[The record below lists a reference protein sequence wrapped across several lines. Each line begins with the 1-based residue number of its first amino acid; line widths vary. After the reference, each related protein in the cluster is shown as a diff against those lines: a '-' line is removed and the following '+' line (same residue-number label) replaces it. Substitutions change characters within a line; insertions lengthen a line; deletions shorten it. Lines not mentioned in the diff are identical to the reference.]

1 MEQSG
6 EAVTGER
13 LQKYLARAGIA
24 SRRKCEELILAG
36 RVKVNGATISE
47 LGARVFPGDKVVLD
61 GEPVLP
67 ESLEY
72 YLLNKPA
79 GVVSA
84 VSDEHYETVVSLVP
98 ANTRL
103 FPVGRLD
110 MDTTGLLLLTND
122 GPLANGLMHP
132 RFEVDKV
139 YRVEVRGEVSPE
151 VLRRL
156 RGGVELEDGITS
168 PADVQVAG
176 SNRSGDILKVT
187 IHEGRKRQ
195 VRRMMQVTGNH
206 VMKLHREKYAIL
218 TDDGL
223 EPGDFR
229 SLTEEE
235 VFALKKLASGGSE

>member
-1 MEQSG
+1 MGQPG
-6 EAVTGER
+6 NAAAGER

-36 RVKVNGATISE
+36 RVKVNGATVTE
-47 LGARVFPGDKVVLD
+47 HGARVFPGDEVVLD

-84 VSDEHYETVVSLVP
+84 VSDERYETVVSLVP
-98 ANTRL
+98 ANARL

-139 YRVEVRGEVSPE
+139 YRVEVRGEVSPA

-156 RGGVELEDGITS
+156 RGGVELEDGVTS

-176 SNRSGDILKVT
+176 SNRNGDILKIT

-235 VFALKKLASGGSE
+235 VLALKKLASGGSE